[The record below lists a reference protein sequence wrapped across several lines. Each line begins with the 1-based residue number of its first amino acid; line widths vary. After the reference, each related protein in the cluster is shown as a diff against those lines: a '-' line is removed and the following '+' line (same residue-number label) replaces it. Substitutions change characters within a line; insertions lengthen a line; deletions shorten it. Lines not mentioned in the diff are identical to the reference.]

1 MVERMFDIGDVVGE
15 RLPEGLDSMR
25 PGSGLAAAL
34 EGVDVSRL
42 SGYDRIVALRA
53 HQRLVS
59 HYQARMCQDME
70 AVVEVLDD
78 GNSMEAAISGAAEIR
93 VALRLTRRAA
103 DSELSMA
110 LDLRRR
116 LPVVWTGL
124 LDGALDGRRARCI
137 VHQTAHLDEAVARD
151 VVAGIIDEAPGLTT
165 GQLIARL
172 RGMCIEVAPD
182 GGLSSSTGLDHRL
195 GPDRLDGVTEP
206 GQSVAAGDQHV

>member
-1 MVERMFDIGDVVGE
+1 
-15 RLPEGLDSMR
+15 
-25 PGSGLAAAL
+25 
-34 EGVDVSRL
+34 
-42 SGYDRIVALRA
+42 
-53 HQRLVS
+53 
-59 HYQARMCQDME
+59 ME

-151 VVAGIIDEAPGLTT
+151 VVAGA
-165 GQLIARL
+165 
-172 RGMCIEVAPD
+172 C
-182 GGLSSSTGLDHRL
+182 
-195 GPDRLDGVTEP
+195 
-206 GQSVAAGDQHV
+206 